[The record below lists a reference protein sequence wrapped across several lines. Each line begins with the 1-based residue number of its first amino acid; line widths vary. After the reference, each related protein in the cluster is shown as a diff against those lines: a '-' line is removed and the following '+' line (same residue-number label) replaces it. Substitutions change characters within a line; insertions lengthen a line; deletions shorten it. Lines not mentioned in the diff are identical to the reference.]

1 MSQADIVADLNQ
13 VHDIIDEL
21 VTEAQQK
28 AKELTVLKDD
38 LRAQRDNLNE
48 LIKAV
53 EELEGFGHLVV
64 EDSGVYMA
72 ALWQAEEDV
81 ARRLVGLMKS

>member
-53 EELEGFGHLVV
+53 EELEVV
-64 EDSGVYMA
+64 D
-72 ALWQAEEDV
+72 D
-81 ARRLVGLMKS
+81 